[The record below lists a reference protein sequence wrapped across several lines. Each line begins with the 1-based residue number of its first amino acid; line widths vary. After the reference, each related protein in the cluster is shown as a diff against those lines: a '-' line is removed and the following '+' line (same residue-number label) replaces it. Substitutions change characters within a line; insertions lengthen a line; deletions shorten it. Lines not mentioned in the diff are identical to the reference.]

1 MEGGS
6 QPAAFCP
13 PPSALIQ
20 GGPVPSGTAARR
32 YAQAVFEMA
41 DEQGALD
48 RWERDL
54 RILAEAFKDESVANF
69 LASPQIPNAEK
80 RRTVQS
86 LLGAEGQPLTLNLV
100 GLLIE
105 RGRFGQLPQ
114 VYRVFHDMLLER
126 RGIAVGDLT
135 TAVPLGPEELALVR
149 TRLHELLGKDVELRT
164 TVDPSIIGGIIV
176 RVGDQL
182 IDGSVTSQ
190 LLKLRERLAARR

>member
-1 MEGGS
+1 M
-6 QPAAFCP
+6 
-13 PPSALIQ
+13 
-20 GGPVPSGTAARR
+20 PSGTAARR

-41 DEQGALD
+41 DEQGTLD

-54 RILAEAFKDESVANF
+54 RILAGAFNDESVANF
-69 LASPQIPNAEK
+69 LASPQIPNQEK

-114 VYRVFHDMLLER
+114 IYRVFHDMLLER

-149 TRLHELLGKDVELRT
+149 TRLFELLGKEVELRT